1 MAWSKPTVMTDVP
14 VAAPQTYL
22 TSVVSALLLS
32 VVVAPVIHGFE
43 WSSEIEVIVL
53 ALGWLMVSF
62 IRLPGR
68 VGGTVT
74 LNGLVNVSGGVP
86 NATVSFSWMTH
97 GWVLSQSG
105 QM

>member
-1 MAWSKPTVMTDVP
+1 MTDVP

-32 VVVAPVIHGFE
+32 VVVAPVVHVFE
-43 WSSEIEVIVL
+43 WSSEIDVMVL

-62 IRLPGR
+62 IRLPGK

-74 LNGLVNVSGGVP
+74 MNGPVNMSG
-86 NATVSFSWMTH
+86 
-97 GWVLSQSG
+97 
-105 QM
+105 